1 MEARYCS
8 SCGQHISPN
17 ARFCGNCGN
26 PLEQLV
32 NQQQATQQPYYQQ
45 PYNQQ
50 QTYQPPVQQQPMYPQ
65 QAPTWQDQQSNS
77 YEVPLE
83 EWLRLFTR
91 SPRYIEKWNR
101 NSKWNWASF
110 TFNPVWFAYR
120 KMYAECA
127 IYVSIMAGLA
137 LLELLLGFSLRGAY
151 YAIYIFN
158 GTLGNKLYYR
168 KARKEI
174 DNILLLHGDTEIR
187 RHLILQKGGTSGWG
201 IVFGILL
208 VMVEAFVAL
217 ILEEA
222 L

>member
-151 YAIYIFN
+151 LCHLYI
-158 GTLGNKLYYR
+158 
-168 KARKEI
+168 
-174 DNILLLHGDTEIR
+174 
-187 RHLILQKGGTSGWG
+187 
-201 IVFGILL
+201 
-208 VMVEAFVAL
+208 
-217 ILEEA
+217 
-222 L
+222 